1 MTLVSSASFDPERTR
16 KKIAWRIL
24 PFIFVLYIIS
34 YLDRANVGFA
44 KLSMQEDLKFSELAF
59 ALGAGIF
66 FIGYLV
72 LEIPGALIVERGSA
86 RKWFARILITW
97 GFCTVLVGLVKTPP
111 QFYAARFLLGV
122 AEAGFFPGIIVY
134 FTHWF
139 PSRERAR
146 ALSGLVMAIPISL
159 ALGAP
164 ISALILQHVDWF
176 GLAGWRWMFILEGVP
191 AILFG
196 VITLYY
202 FTDRP
207 RDAAWLKPE
216 EQEWITAELEAE
228 KTQKKAH
235 SHVSIWAALRQR
247 NVLLLAFALCAAN
260 AGGIAFQ
267 FWLPTTIKNAFPP
280 PEAAISQPVAE
291 AKRNLNADKA
301 DSDVAISPG
310 KKTSAEAN
318 VAAAAWS
325 ALPYFAS
332 LIVVFLA
339 GRSSD
344 RTGKRKLHT
353 AVGQL
358 LTGVFLVLSTIP
370 GQSFSATMFWLCLTA
385 AAAFSWP
392 SSFWVLPTLTLTD
405 SAAAASI
412 GLINSVGNLGGFIG
426 PYLFGWLRELELSH
440 TKCLLFLASCYLLA
454 AGLTWAIQVPGET
467 GKPIK
472 SRD

>member
-1 MTLVSSASFDPERTR
+1 MTLASPAPFDPAQTR

-24 PFIFVLYIIS
+24 PFIFILYIIA
-34 YLDRANVGFA
+34 YLDRANVAFA
-44 KLSMQEDLKFSELAF
+44 KLSMSEDLKFSELAF

-97 GFCTVLVGLVKTPP
+97 GFCTILVGLVNTPK
-111 QFYAARFLLGV
+111 QFYVARFLLGV

-164 ISALILQHVDWF
+164 ISALILQHVDWL

-202 FTDRP
+202 FTDHP
-207 RDAAWLKPE
+207 RDAKWLEPRE
-216 EQEWITAELEAE
+216 REWITAELEAE
-228 KTQKKAH
+228 KKQKQTRG
-235 SHVSIWAALRQR
+235 HVSIWAALRQR

-260 AGGIAFQ
+260 AGGIAFG
-267 FWLPTTIKNAFPP
+267 FWLPTTIKNA
-280 PEAAISQPVAE
+280 S
-291 AKRNLNADKA
+291 NA
-301 DSDVAISPG
+301 S
-310 KKTSAEAN
+310 N
-318 VAAAAWS
+318 AAASAWS

-332 LIVVFLA
+332 LIFVFLA

-353 AVGQL
+353 AVGQV
-358 LTGVFLVLSTIP
+358 LTGVFLAISTIP
-370 GQSFSATMFWLCLTA
+370 GQSFPAIMFWLCLTA
-385 AAAFSWP
+385 AAAYSWP
-392 SSFWVLPTLTLTD
+392 ASFWVLPTLTLTE

-426 PYLFGWLRELELSH
+426 PYLFGYLRDAHWSH
-440 TKCLLFLASCYLLA
+440 TGCLLLLAGFYLLA
-454 AGLTWAIQVPGET
+454 AGLIWAIEVPGENAAAV
-467 GKPIK
+467 KV
-472 SRD
+472 RD

>member
-1 MTLVSSASFDPERTR
+1 MTRTSPASFDPERTR

-34 YLDRANVGFA
+34 YLDRANVAFA
-44 KLSMQEDLKFSELAF
+44 KLSMSADLEFSERVF
-59 ALGAGIF
+59 GLGAGIF
-66 FIGYLV
+66 FIGYLA

-97 GFCTVLVGLVKTPP
+97 GFCTVLVGLVNTPME
-111 QFYAARFLLGV
+111 FYVARFLLGV

-164 ISALILQHVDWF
+164 VSALILQHVHWLD
-176 GLAGWRWMFILEGVP
+176 LVGWRWVFILEGAP

-196 VITLYY
+196 VITLFY

-207 RDAAWLKPE
+207 RDAKWLEPE
-216 EQEWITAELEAE
+216 EREWITAELEAE
-228 KTQKKAH
+228 DKLKKAGG
-235 SHVSIWAALRQR
+235 HVSIWVALRQR

-260 AGGIAFQ
+260 AGGIAFG
-267 FWLPTTIKNAFPP
+267 FWLPTTIQNA
-280 PEAAISQPVAE
+280 
-291 AKRNLNADKA
+291 NA
-301 DSDVAISPG
+301 G
-310 KKTSAEAN
+310 SAVGAT
-318 VAAAAWS
+318 AWS

-353 AVGQL
+353 AVGQV
-358 LTGVFLVLSTIP
+358 LTGVFLVISTIP
-370 GQSFSATMFWLCLTA
+370 GQSFPAIMFWLCLTA
-385 AAAFSWP
+385 AAAYSWP
-392 SSFWVLPTLTLTD
+392 ASFWVLPTLTLTD
-405 SAAAASI
+405 AAAAASI

-426 PYLFGWLRELELSH
+426 PYLFGLLRDLDLTH
-440 TKCLLFLASCYLLA
+440 TQCLLFLASCYVLA
-454 AGLTWAIQVPGET
+454 AGLTWAIQVPGES
-467 GKPIK
+467 GKPINV
-472 SRD
+472 RD

>member
-1 MTLVSSASFDPERTR
+1 MPLAAPTSFSPERTR

-24 PFIFVLYIIS
+24 PFIFALYIIS
-34 YLDRANVGFA
+34 YLDRANVAFA
-44 KLSMQEDLKFSELAF
+44 KLSMSADLQFSEAVF
-59 ALGAGIF
+59 GLGAGIF
-66 FIGYLV
+66 FIGYLA

-97 GFCTVLVGLVKTPP
+97 GFCTVLVGLVNTPGE
-111 QFYAARFLLGV
+111 FYVARFLLGV

-139 PSRERAR
+139 PSHERAR
-146 ALSGLVMAIPISL
+146 ALSGLVMAIPISM

-164 ISALILQHVDWF
+164 VSALILQHVHWLD
-176 GLAGWRWMFILEGVP
+176 LVGWRWVFILEGAP

-196 VITLYY
+196 IITLYY
-202 FTDRP
+202 FTDHP
-207 RDAAWLKPE
+207 RDAKWLKPE
-216 EQEWITAELEAE
+216 EREWITAELEAE
-228 KTQKKAH
+228 KIFKQTRG
-235 SHVSIWAALRQR
+235 HVSIWVALRQR

-267 FWLPTTIKNAFPP
+267 FWLPTTIKNAFPT

-291 AKRNLNADKA
+291 VKRNLNLDKA
-301 DSDVAISPG
+301 GSQVATIPG
-310 KKTSAEAN
+310 KKASAEAN

-325 ALPYFAS
+325 ALPYFTS

-370 GQSFSATMFWLCLTA
+370 GQSFPATMFWLCLTA

-412 GLINSVGNLGGFIG
+412 GLINSIGNLGGFIG
-426 PYLFGWLRELELSH
+426 PFLFGWLRNMELSH
-440 TKCLLFLASCYLLA
+440 TKCLLFLASCYVLA
-454 AGLTWAIQVPGET
+454 AGLTWAIRVPEEANRL
-467 GKPIK
+467 K
-472 SRD
+472 